1 MLLTDNLVE
10 AHFDE
15 LVKKKAVIHLMCRE
29 SFRFKFKMLYNR
41 PSLNMT
47 ELHTQRRMFI
57 DKHKDVD

>member
-1 MLLTDNLVE
+1 MNWL
-10 AHFDE
+10 
-15 LVKKKAVIHLMCRE
+15 KKAVFHLMCRE

-41 PSLNMT
+41 PSLNMM